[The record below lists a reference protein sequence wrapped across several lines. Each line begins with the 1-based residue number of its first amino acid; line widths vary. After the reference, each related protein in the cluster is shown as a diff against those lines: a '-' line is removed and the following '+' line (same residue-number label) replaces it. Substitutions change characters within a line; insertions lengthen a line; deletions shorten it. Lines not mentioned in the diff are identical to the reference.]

1 MEEIIN
7 NQNVE
12 QQPTTQP
19 ADNGKQGNERTFTQA
34 EVDRIVKERL
44 ERDRAKRR
52 APAEPSE
59 AEKKEM
65 ELTAK
70 ENRLT
75 CREHLLGSGLPS
87 SLLDVLDTSNPQK
100 FKSAL
105 DAVSRHVADLVKE
118 QASGFMPPA
127 PLYNPTVPVSDS
139 PVSGFDRGV
148 KHIPK
153 QYPHRSIY

>member
-1 MEEIIN
+1 MEETTPIIE
-7 NQNVE
+7 QPT

-19 ADNGKQGNERTFTQA
+19 ADNGKGSGEKLFTQSD
-34 EVDRIVKERL
+34 VDRIVRERL
-44 ERDRAKRR
+44 ERDRAKRS
-52 APAEPSE
+52 PAEPTE
-59 AEKKEM
+59 AEKKEAA
-65 ELTAK
+65 LTAR
-70 ENRLT
+70 ESRLS

-118 QASGFMPPA
+118 QASSFMPPA
-127 PLYNPTVPVSDS
+127 PLYNPMVPVSDS
-139 PVSGFDRGV
+139 SVSGFDRGV
-148 KHIPK
+148 KHKPK

>member
-1 MEEIIN
+1 MEESTII
-7 NQNVE
+7 QNVE

-19 ADNGKQGNERTFTQA
+19 ADKGKQGNERTFTQA
-34 EVDRIVKERL
+34 EVDKIIKERL

-59 AEKKEM
+59 AEKKEA

-118 QASGFMPPA
+118 QASSFMPPA
-127 PLYNPTVPVSDS
+127 PLYNPMVPVSDS
-139 PVSGFDRGV
+139 FVSGFDRGA
-148 KHIPK
+148 KHKPK

>member
-1 MEEIIN
+1 MEDPNSI
-7 NQNVE
+7 VE
-12 QQPTTQP
+12 QPTQQPTTQP
-19 ADNGKQGNERTFTQA
+19 ADNGKRGSERTFTQA

-44 ERDRAKRR
+44 ARERAKA
-52 APAEPSE
+52 APQEPTE
-59 AEKKEM
+59 AEKKEA

-87 SLLDVLDTSNPQK
+87 SLLDVLDTSDPRK
-100 FKSAL
+100 FKLAL

-118 QASGFMPPA
+118 QASSFMPPA
-127 PLYNPTVPVSDS
+127 PLYNPMVPVSDS

-148 KHIPK
+148 KHKPK
-153 QYPHRSIY
+153 QYPPRSIY

>member
-1 MEEIIN
+1 MEEITN

-19 ADNGKQGNERTFTQA
+19 ADNGNKGGGKMFTQE
-34 EVDRIVKERL
+34 EVNNIVRERL
-44 ERDRAKRR
+44 AKDRAKR
-52 APAEPSE
+52 APAEPTE
-59 AEKKEM
+59 AEKRDA

-105 DAVSRHVADLVKE
+105 DAVSRHIDELVKE
-118 QASGFMPPA
+118 QAISFMPPA
-127 PLYNPTVPVSDS
+127 PLYNPMVPVSDS
-139 PVSGFDRGV
+139 SVSGFDRGV
-148 KHIPK
+148 KHKPK